1 MENTRIKFDV
11 LFFVITFRRSQFYDT
26 SYSVMVTSF
35 RAIKCILNISLLS
48 PVITG
53 HCLLAVRR
61 TIVVSRTRFHSQT
74 MKWSRCLSGND
85 RGWCH
90 FQHWLF
96 LFRYERCDKR
106 HFFFSSSFFSRELV
120 SVDARTKDIFQG
132 GKMFSWREEEV

>member
-11 LFFVITFRRSQFYDT
+11 LFFVIIFRRSQFYDT

>member
-90 FQHWLF
+90 F
-96 LFRYERCDKR
+96 
-106 HFFFSSSFFSRELV
+106 
-120 SVDARTKDIFQG
+120 
-132 GKMFSWREEEV
+132 